1 MRKKSLTCV
10 CLILL
15 ISMLVLPVAGFAGDA
30 ATISGEKTEANSG
43 EHVNYTVSIS
53 NNTGLAGFM
62 VYVYC
67 DTSVFELKNDQAT
80 LGNFTSSGTI
90 FTNTDRT
97 NGWKILWFNAQNVNG
112 NGSLFTLELS
122 ISSNAKAGTYPIKIA
137 LSPENTVNASGEL
150 VDVTCIDGSIS
161 VVNDAYE
168 SGGDDKPVTSPDPTQ
183 PDAGAG
189 YGQESDDKTDNSD
202 NKGDESATIMQQFK
216 DVPSTH
222 WAYEF
227 VNLLSTKGIIDGVG
241 YGLFDPNGK
250 VTRAQF
256 VKMLAG
262 VLGVAP
268 TETVSVFKDVP
279 ADAWYSGYVAWAYA
293 NEITGGVDDEH
304 FAPDAGVTREQICTL
319 IARAADEY
327 GIDLPIKETA
337 ISFIDEAS
345 ISPYASDSIVKM
357 QRAGII
363 SGYDDG
369 SFRPQNGATRTEAAK
384 LLCGLLDLLKG

>member
-43 EHVNYTVSIS
+43 EHVDYTVSIS

-67 DTSVFELKNDQAT
+67 DTSVFELINDQAT
-80 LGNFTSSGTI
+80 LGNFTSSGSI
-90 FTNTDRT
+90 FTNADGT
-97 NGWKILWFNAQNVNG
+97 NGWKVLWFNAQNVTS

-122 ISSNAKAGTYPIKIA
+122 VASDAKAGTYPVKIV

-161 VVNDAYE
+161 VVNNASE
-168 SGGDDKPVTSPDPTQ
+168 SGGDDEPTASPEPTKPVEED
-183 PDAGAG
+183 DG
-189 YGQESDDKTDNSD
+189 GQGSDDNPDSGNCQE
-202 NKGDESATIMQQFK
+202 NEPETIPQQFK
-216 DVPSTH
+216 DVPGTH

-227 VNLLSTKGIIDGVG
+227 VSLLSSKGVIDGVG
-241 YGLFDPNGK
+241 DGLFDPNGI

-262 VLGVAP
+262 VLGAVP
-268 TETVSVFKDVP
+268 TGTISTFKDVP
-279 ADAWYSGYVAWAYA
+279 GNAWYAGYVAWAYT
-293 NEITGGVDDEH
+293 NGITGGVDDEH

-319 IARAADEY
+319 IARAADNY
-327 GIDLPIKETA
+327 GIDLPIRENA

-345 ISPYASDSIVKM
+345 ISAYASESIVKM
-357 QRAGII
+357 QRVGII
-363 SGYDDG
+363 SGYEDG
-369 SFRPQNGATRTEAAK
+369 SFRPQNGATRAEAAK
-384 LLCGLLDLLKG
+384 LLCGLLSLT

>member
-43 EHVNYTVSIS
+43 EHVDYTVSIS

-67 DTSVFELKNDQAT
+67 DTSVFELINDQAT
-80 LGNFTSSGTI
+80 LGNFTSSGSI
-90 FTNTDRT
+90 FTNADGT

-122 ISSNAKAGTYPIKIA
+122 ISSNAKAGTYPIKIS

-168 SGGDDKPVTSPDPTQ
+168 PGGDDNPVASPEPTQ
-183 PDAGAG
+183 PVEGAG
-189 YGQESDDKTDNSD
+189 DGQESDDKTDNSD
-202 NKGDESATIMQQFK
+202 NKGDESATITQQFK

-227 VNLLSTKGIIDGVG
+227 VNLLSSKGVIDGVG
-241 YGLFDPNGK
+241 DGLFDPNGK

-319 IARAADEY
+319 IARAADKY
-327 GIDLPIKETA
+327 GIDLPIKETE

-363 SGYDDG
+363 SGYEDG
-369 SFRPQNGATRTEAAK
+369 SFRPQNGATRAEAAK

>member
-43 EHVNYTVSIS
+43 EHVNYAVSIS

-168 SGGDDKPVTSPDPTQ
+168 PGGDDKPVTSPDPTQ

-293 NEITGGVDDEH
+293 NEITGGV
-304 FAPDAGVTREQICTL
+304 
-319 IARAADEY
+319 
-327 GIDLPIKETA
+327 
-337 ISFIDEAS
+337 
-345 ISPYASDSIVKM
+345 
-357 QRAGII
+357 
-363 SGYDDG
+363 
-369 SFRPQNGATRTEAAK
+369 
-384 LLCGLLDLLKG
+384 

>member
-168 SGGDDKPVTSPDPTQ
+168 PGGDDKPVTSPDPTQ

-268 TETVSVFKDVP
+268 TETVSGFKDVP

>member
-43 EHVNYTVSIS
+43 EHVDYTVSIS

-90 FTNTDRT
+90 FTNTDGT

-161 VVNDAYE
+161 VVNDAYKP
-168 SGGDDKPVTSPDPTQ
+168 GGDDKPVTPPEPTQ
-183 PDAGAG
+183 PVEGAG
-189 YGQESDDKTDNSD
+189 DGQESDDKTDNSD
-202 NKGDESATIMQQFK
+202 NKGDESETIMQQFK

-227 VNLLSTKGIIDGVG
+227 VNLLSSKGIIDGVG
-241 YGLFDPNGK
+241 DGLFDPNGK

-319 IARAADEY
+319 IARAADVY

-345 ISPYASDSIVKM
+345 ISTYASDSIVKM

-363 SGYDDG
+363 SGYEDG
-369 SFRPQNGATRTEAAK
+369 SFRPQNGATRAEATK
-384 LLCGLLDLLKG
+384 LLCGLLSLV